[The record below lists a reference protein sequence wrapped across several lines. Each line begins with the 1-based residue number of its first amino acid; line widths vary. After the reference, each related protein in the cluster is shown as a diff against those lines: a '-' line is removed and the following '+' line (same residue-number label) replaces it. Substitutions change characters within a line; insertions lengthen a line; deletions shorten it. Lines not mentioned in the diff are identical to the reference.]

1 VSLRTCLL
9 RFVYESLS
17 QDIPRYASDT
27 RSRYVNCGGTL
38 FSGRNQSIYAYLLVS
53 YEIPSRFL
61 RSRNLMYTL
70 NLSSC
75 GGTHS
80 SDDSFMGFGRCELQN
95 RSFCSAE
102 LLNEEGILSDWSC
115 QNIINLSNPPVILSM
130 DESKV
135 DATGRAGTVLV
146 CSRRLAIES
155 AGIPRRGAR
164 TLDARRREV

>member
-1 VSLRTCLL
+1 
-9 RFVYESLS
+9 
-17 QDIPRYASDT
+17 
-27 RSRYVNCGGTL
+27 
-38 FSGRNQSIYAYLLVS
+38 
-53 YEIPSRFL
+53 
-61 RSRNLMYTL
+61 
-70 NLSSC
+70 
-75 GGTHS
+75 
-80 SDDSFMGFGRCELQN
+80 MGFGRCELQN